1 MSQNWKPAFFNAFFG
16 GFLVFSAERCTI
28 KGGVALPKALKILAL
43 PRMAA
48 PPPLPNPGTL
58 VDLRAICTTTPPKV
72 YSALLNL
79 GELNLTLV

>member
-43 PRMAA
+43 PRFACPPP
-48 PPPLPNPGTL
+48 PPPLNPGTL
-58 VDLRAICTTTPPKV
+58 VDLRVICTATPP
-72 YSALLNL
+72 
-79 GELNLTLV
+79 